1 MDSDHKQFEPIKRHF
16 VKSLSMRSIGYEP
29 ARGELDIEY
38 PSGEVYRYF
47 GVPPEE
53 YTAFMMAESKGTYL
67 NTVFKAK
74 EYPYVIIRRKKV
86 A

>member
-1 MDSDHKQFEPIKRHF
+1 MDSDDKQFEPIKRHF
-16 VKSLSMRSIGYEP
+16 VKSRSMRSIGYEP

-53 YTAFMMAESKGTYL
+53 YAAFMLADSRGTYL
-67 NTVFKAK
+67 NKVFKPK
-74 EYPYVIIRRKKV
+74 DYFYIIIQRKKV